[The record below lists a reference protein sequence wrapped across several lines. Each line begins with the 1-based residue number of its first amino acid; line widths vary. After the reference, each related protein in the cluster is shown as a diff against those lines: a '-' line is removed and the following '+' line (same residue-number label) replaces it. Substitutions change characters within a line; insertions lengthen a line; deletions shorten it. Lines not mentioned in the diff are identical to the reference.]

1 MHVKPVIIAIDGYS
15 STGKSSFARLVAEKY
30 GFTYIDSGAL
40 YRAIAL
46 YYIEQG
52 LRDVNELVPLLQKI
66 DIRFE
71 YGQDNSTTTFI
82 GQRNVEKEIRSM
94 KVSSCVSIIA
104 ADGKVREYVNSVIR
118 QISADRSVVADGRDI
133 GTTVFPNADL
143 KIFMVADEKVRATR
157 RYLQLKTS
165 GKEESMESI
174 VKNLRQ
180 RDKIDT
186 TRAIS
191 PLVKADDAVVL
202 DNTEMTMEQQMQWI
216 GKLLESKG
224 II

>member
-1 MHVKPVIIAIDGYS
+1 MNVKPIIIAIDGYS

-40 YRAIAL
+40 YRAVAL

-52 LRDVNELVPLLQKI
+52 LRNVKDLDPLLQKL
-66 DIRFE
+66 DVRFE
-71 YGQDNSTTTFI
+71 YDENNGTTTFI
-82 GQRNVEKEIRSM
+82 GQRNVENEIRSM
-94 KVSSCVSIIA
+94 KVSSCVSTIA

-118 QISADRSVVADGRDI
+118 RISADRSVVADGRDI

-143 KIFMVADEKVRATR
+143 KIFMVADEKVRAER
-157 RYLQLKTS
+157 RYLQLKDS
-165 GKEESMESI
+165 GKEESIESI

-202 DNTEMTMEQQMQWI
+202 DNTEMTLEQQMQWI
-216 GKLLESKG
+216 GKLLERK
-224 II
+224 

>member
-1 MHVKPVIIAIDGYS
+1 MCPKPVIIAIDGYS
-15 STGKSSFARLVAEKY
+15 STGKSSFARLVAKRY

-40 YRAIAL
+40 YRAVAL

-52 LRDVNELVPLLQKI
+52 LSNVNDLVPLLRNI
-66 DIRFE
+66 DIHFGYNE
-71 YGQDNSTTTFI
+71 DNSTTTFI
-82 GQRNVEKEIRSM
+82 GLRNVEDEIRSM
-94 KVSSCVSIIA
+94 SVSSCVSIIA
-104 ADGKVREYVNSVIR
+104 ADGKVREYVNSIIR
-118 QISADRSVVADGRDI
+118 RISADRSVVADGRDI

-143 KIFMVADEKVRATR
+143 KIFMVADEKVRAER
-157 RYLQLKTS
+157 RHLQLKVS

-174 VKNLRQ
+174 VDNLRQ

-191 PLVKADDAVVL
+191 PLVKAEDAVVL
-202 DNTEMTMEQQMQWI
+202 DNTEMTVEQQMQWI